1 MEQKKGKY
9 WKLSQKAAEQHTN
22 LDVVYAFVTLKS
34 MDDVRLLKAAY
45 QYSTFDRLMAA
56 CCCCCFSQRARLIS
70 KGKFQGRWLNVKTA
84 ILPDNII
91 WQNMGVGKIN
101 MWFRQT
107 LQLVIGLVILVGAMA
122 LTLYLNAY

>member
-1 MEQKKGKY
+1 MEEKKGKY
-9 WKLSQKAAEQHTN
+9 WKLSQKAEEEHTS

-45 QYSTFDRLMAA
+45 QYSAFDRLVA
-56 CCCCCFSQRARLIS
+56 CCCCCFMSQKARLIS
-70 KGKFQGRWLNVKTA
+70 KAKFKGRWLNVKTA
-84 ILPDNII
+84 ILPDNVI

-101 MWFRQT
+101 FAFRQI
-107 LQLVIGLVILVGAMA
+107 LQLAIGLAILVGAMA